1 MHAIRF
7 MLAGAVCASLAA
19 VAMAQSKAERL
30 AKAERRDFGKRE
42 FEAKCASCHGLGG
55 KGDGPV
61 APFLAKRLPDLTLLA
76 SKNGGVLP
84 MARLYE
90 VIEGSGVASHGTREM
105 PVWGLEY
112 RTQAREHYGEVP
124 FDAEAYTRAR
134 ILTVLEYPNRLQ
146 VK

>member
-1 MHAIRF
+1 MAAACI
-7 MLAGAVCASLAA
+7 SLTA
-19 VAMAQSKAERL
+19 VAAAQSKAELL

-61 APFLAKRLPDLTLLA
+61 APFLARRLPDLTLLA
-76 SKNGGVLP
+76 AKNGGVLP

-90 VIEGSGVASHGTREM
+90 VVEGSGVESHGTREM
-105 PVWGLEY
+105 PVWGFEY
-112 RTQAREHYGEVP
+112 RVQAAEDYGQIP

-134 ILTVLEYPNRLQ
+134 ILTLLEYVNRLQ